1 MMPRLRAFL
10 LLLLLLGTAG
20 HAFAAEPVRLDDT
33 QRRVEAWSAV
43 EILPDPRR
51 ELDWAGALLAIE
63 RFEAPKSAHAT
74 LGLRKEPVWVRIP
87 VQVAADGRARW
98 LLDIDYAVL
107 NRIDVHLLRDGQ
119 LVQRARLGN
128 LQPYAERPVA
138 SRSHAVLLDLQPG
151 ARHELLL
158 RVETLGGM
166 ILPIAFTR
174 LTDFHSRAQDEM
186 LLQGLLTGLGLCL
199 VLYTLAQWVST
210 REPLFL
216 KYALL
221 TFGSLMFSVVQ
232 FGLGGM
238 YLWRDQLWL
247 EQHAAGLAALLAA
260 ACTFLFVEEVL
271 RGPDVSRYFSRVMFG
286 GAAALGLTALLYAT
300 DLIHV
305 HVVSMVIGT
314 LGLMP
319 ALMGLPGAV
328 RRARRGDPIGWYFLV
343 AWLGYF
349 VSTATM
355 VGVIKGHLDAN
366 AWTLHSFQA
375 GATLDMVLFL
385 RVLGLRMK
393 SLHAAAMHAVRER
406 DVFVSMAY
414 TDALTGLPNR
424 RGLDTRLTAAM
435 TDCAPDRLLAVYMLD
450 LDGFKQVNDRW
461 GHDIGDELLVAVGQR
476 LQSNL
481 RGSDVVARLG
491 GDEFVVTAA
500 GLADEGQARD
510 LGAKLV
516 EAFRTPFALSGER
529 RIEVGLT
536 IGYVLVPLDGL
547 DPVSLLRQADAA
559 MYAGKQRGKGC
570 CVRRPAVAGYAGSV

>member
-1 MMPRLRAFL
+1 MWL
-10 LLLLLLGTAG
+10 
-20 HAFAAEPVRLDDT
+20 
-33 QRRVEAWSAV
+33 
-43 EILPDPRR
+43 
-51 ELDWAGALLAIE
+51 
-63 RFEAPKSAHAT
+63 
-74 LGLRKEPVWVRIP
+74 RIP
-87 VQVAADGRARW
+87 VQLAADSRSRW
-98 LLDIDYAVL
+98 LLEIDYAVL

-128 LQPYAERPVA
+128 LQPYSERPVS
-138 SRSHAVLLDLQPG
+138 SRSHAVLLELEPG

-166 ILPIAFTR
+166 ILPITFTR
-174 LTDFHSRAQDEM
+174 LTEFHTRAQDEM

-199 VLYTLAQWVST
+199 VLYTLAQWVAT

-247 EQHAAGLAALLAA
+247 EQHAAGLAALLASA
-260 ACTFLFVEEVL
+260 GTFLFVEEVL
-271 RGPDVSRYFSRVMFG
+271 RGPDVGRHFSRIMFG
-286 GAAALGLTALLYAT
+286 GAAALALTALLYAAGA
-300 DLIHV
+300 IHV
-305 HVVSMVIGT
+305 HVVSTVIGT
-314 LGLMP
+314 LGLLP
-319 ALMGLPGAV
+319 ALMGLPGAL
-328 RRARRGDPIGWYFLV
+328 RRVRRGDPIGWYFLF

-349 VSTATM
+349 VATATM
-355 VGVIKGHLDAN
+355 VGVIKGHVDAN

-393 SLHAAAMHAVRER
+393 LLHTQALLAVRER
-406 DVFVSMAY
+406 DTFVSLAH

-424 RGLDTRLTAAM
+424 RGLDNRLAAAM
-435 TDCAPDRLLAVYMLD
+435 LDCAPDRLLAVYMLD
-450 LDGFKQVNDRW
+450 LDGFKQVNDRH
-461 GHDIGDELLVAVGQR
+461 GHDVGDELLVQVGQR
-476 LQSNL
+476 LQANL
-481 RGSDVVARLG
+481 RASDVVARLG

-500 GLADEGQARD
+500 GLPDEQQARD

-516 EAFRTPFALSGER
+516 DAFRAPFELAGAR
-529 RIEVGLT
+529 AVGVGLT
-536 IGYVLVPLDGL
+536 VGYVLVPLDGH

-559 MYAGKQRGKGC
+559 MYAGKQGGKGC
-570 CVRRPAVAGYAGSV
+570 VRRATGPVQPGYTGSV